1 MTGTCPPDGELE
13 RLLARQMGDAE
24 KQALEAHLAGCAACQ
39 GRLAQ
44 VDRGGLAGTPSSP
57 DVATPI
63 PERHDTA
70 PPDAAGRPEEP
81 ATFSRQLT
89 KLPSDPTSRPPAVP
103 APPGADPAP
112 VFGRYQV
119 RRALGSGGFAAVYLG
134 HDTKLDRPVAI
145 KVLRAATGLVQAE
158 EERALQEARRLAR
171 LRHPGIVA
179 VHDVGVHEGQ
189 VYIVSDYLDGPD
201 LRRWL
206 NDNRPAWPE
215 AARIVAAVADALAHA
230 HARLIVHRDVKPE
243 NILLTLKDEGGR
255 MKDESRQRTPS
266 DSSFILHPS
275 SLLEPVLVDFGLALD
290 ETQAGG
296 RSKGI
301 VSGTPVYMSPEQA
314 AGTAHRI
321 DGRTDIYS
329 LGVVLYEL
337 LTGRLPFQAEDTR
350 ELLRQVREDEPQPPR
365 QLVRDLPPE
374 LERACLKALAKR
386 QQDRYTTAADF
397 ADDLRRSLKDEGGRM
412 KDEKEH
418 QGRGR
423 DSSFI
428 LHPSSFPAESRRRTG
443 EAERRQVTVLVCGCD
458 LFESEAY
465 LDRLDAEEQAGVL
478 RAFQQACAD
487 AVGRLDGTVVRCNEQ
502 GLLACF
508 GYPVAYEDAAGR
520 AARTGLALLE
530 DLKALAERFPREPKL
545 EMRPWVGLHTGP
557 AVVEAGEST
566 VSLVGEARSVAVR
579 LEDVAAAGQVLCT
592 EATHRLIG
600 GQLHCRSLG
609 RRKVKG
615 VAQPVELFRVGGIG
629 AARSPVEAAGPAG
642 LTPLTGRDHEIS
654 LLKDRWEQTREGM
667 GQVVLLTGEPG
678 LGKSRLVY
686 TLKEHVRGQAVEGEV
701 DAPVIEWRCAPHF
714 QNTGL
719 YPAIDF
725 YERAL
730 GFGREEPPPA
740 RFDRLLHRLEQ
751 YELARPEAVP
761 LWAALLSLP
770 VPDRYPALALS
781 PARQREETFRAMLE
795 WLQVR
800 AARKPVVFVVEDL
813 HWADASTLEF
823 LGLFL
828 AEGLHDRILA
838 VLTFRPEFR
847 PPWPAAARQTS
858 LALNPLTRRQV
869 GDLMRHRAG
878 GAVPEALVE
887 QIFDRSG
894 GVPLFVEEFTQMVQ
908 ESGAPTGALPPH
920 EIPATLQDLVMAR
933 LEHLG
938 GGREL
943 AQLAATLGREFSH
956 ELLAAVATLEEPALQ
971 AELARLV
978 QAEILYPK
986 GRPPRCT
993 YVFKHA
999 LLEDALY
1006 NSLVKGK
1013 RQQFHHRIA
1022 EVLEAQFPQTAR
1034 TQPELLAHHFSEA
1047 GRAAKGV
1054 DYWLK
1059 AGLRS
1064 RERSAE
1070 VEAIGHLTRGLALL
1084 ETLDES
1090 AERDLRELD
1099 LLIPLGTAYIA
1110 ARGYAAPEVGPV
1122 FRRARERCERVGQ
1135 PPQRFALLLGIWEWH
1150 TVRADLR
1157 LCTDLAAEG
1166 MEFARRHD
1174 DPGMVMEALFT
1185 EAETLLYRAKFA
1197 GARDRFATAVAEY
1210 DDRERTRFW
1219 AGHTSHNAG
1228 VTCRSNLAVS
1238 LWHLGYPD
1246 QALRVNREMC
1256 QLAREIG
1263 HPFSL
1268 AYALH
1273 HTAWLYQLCR
1283 LGAEVRA
1290 AAEEE
1295 LAIAA
1300 EQGFALWHATGTC
1313 FRGAGMLLQGETEE
1327 ALPLLLKGLQAFR
1340 AGGAELTL
1348 PSQLG
1353 ALGDA
1358 HTRAG
1363 RFDEA
1368 RRALDEG
1375 LALAEKHDERFQ
1387 EAELHRLKGELLL
1400 AESPDQADAAED
1412 CFRQAIETAR
1422 RQQSRAWELR
1432 ATMSLARLWDRQG
1445 RLDEARDALAAVY
1458 GTYTE
1463 GFTTPDLVDAA
1474 ALLET
1479 LTHVQPSALTSE
1491 SKQADPT
1498 PVIWGDSSLEVS
1510 PVVLPESLVGAPQ
1523 PAADDRTTEAWAGK
1537 SLGKYQITGVLGR
1550 GGMGVVLKARDLM
1563 IERDVA
1569 IKVLAGHL
1577 TTDVA
1582 ALGRFLAE
1590 ARAAGRLNHPNVT
1603 AIYEIGQE
1611 RQTHYLVLE
1620 YVAGGSLQD
1629 RLAGEKPL
1637 PVPEATQ
1644 ALIDACKGVGAAHA
1658 AGLIHRDIKPANF
1671 MRAADGSI
1679 KVTDFGL
1686 AKGATDSGMHFTR
1699 TGMVVGTPFYMS
1711 PEQCEA
1717 KPLDH
1722 RSDLYALGA
1731 TYYTLLTG
1739 KHPYHETESAVQL
1752 MYLHCHGPVLDP
1764 RSENSAVPE
1773 ACSRIVGRAM
1783 AKAPAERYQSAAEML
1798 ADLQAVAAALSGQ
1811 APVAPPGERSIPPS
1825 APGGGEGSGLRRRRI
1840 RRAVAGLCLLA
1851 LLGVAV
1857 LSWQPWRKSPTGP
1870 PGAGTVPPAG
1880 EPVKVGVLHS
1890 LSGTMAQS
1898 ETVVAD
1904 ATLFALDE
1912 VNQAGGVLGRP
1923 VTPVVADGRS
1933 DWPTFKREAERLL
1946 TEEQVCTVFGC
1957 WTSASR
1963 KTVKPVF
1970 EGHDHLLIYPV
1981 QYEGLE
1987 TSPCIVYMGAAPN
2000 QQILPAVQWALTKL
2014 HKQRFFLVGSDY
2026 VFPRAAHAII
2036 KDQLRRAGAQVVG
2049 EEYVPLGGQRVGP
2062 VVAAVARAKPDM
2074 ILNTINGDSNTA
2086 FFRALRAAGIKPAD
2100 TPTLSFSV
2108 GEQEVRSLNLADA
2121 AGDYAAWTYFQSV
2134 ATPENEAFVR
2144 RFHDKYPRQS
2154 ITDPMET
2161 AYVGVKLWALAVNEA
2176 QSLDP
2181 KKIRR
2186 ALLNQRLKGPDGE
2199 VRIDPDSQHCF
2210 RTPRIGR
2217 IQADGQ
2223 FQVVWTAPA
2232 PVRPEPYPGSRTAE
2246 AWRGLLHDLYT
2257 GWGNR
2262 WAAPESEAAP
2272 ATGEGLPVL
2281 AVLPFVNTA
2290 ADPETEYLRDGI
2302 PGALLKKLSEVA
2314 QLAVRPYGGA
2324 PKKSDEELDL
2334 RAIGRKLEAQAV
2346 LTGRVRQTRDR
2357 LSIHVQLVNVRD
2369 NRVIWV
2375 EQYERRPAD
2384 LQDVETDI
2392 AQRVCARLGLALS
2405 RDEDRRLSR
2414 RDTADPEA
2422 HQLYLQGRYHML
2434 QSTLEGMNQSL
2445 ACFKQAIARD
2455 PKYALA
2461 HAGLADTY
2469 GYYAG
2474 DWLPYADALPLQ
2486 KAAARKALE
2495 LDDDLAEAHLAM
2507 GNVFMGQDYD
2517 WPAADKEFQRAIAL
2531 KPRLDLAHDAYAQF
2545 LAFQGRFD
2553 ESLAEQKAAL
2563 EIDPHSPYLIANLS
2577 YLYYLQRR
2585 YDRALEQA
2593 RKALEIDPNYVAAHD
2608 YLGAAYL
2615 RQGQVA
2621 EALGEIRKSRQLDD
2635 VPWYLARLAAA
2646 QAVAGNQGE
2655 ARTLLKELQELSKR
2669 RQVTPECYFLVYA
2682 GLGDKD
2688 RAFEWLQRMVDVR
2701 SQYPLRLK
2709 VDPTFDSLRADPR
2722 FADWLRRLKLAP

>member
-1 MTGTCPPDGELE
+1 
-13 RLLARQMGDAE
+13 
-24 KQALEAHLAGCAACQ
+24 
-39 GRLAQ
+39 
-44 VDRGGLAGTPSSP
+44 
-57 DVATPI
+57 
-63 PERHDTA
+63 
-70 PPDAAGRPEEP
+70 
-81 ATFSRQLT
+81 
-89 KLPSDPTSRPPAVP
+89 
-103 APPGADPAP
+103 
-112 VFGRYQV
+112 
-119 RRALGSGGFAAVYLG
+119 
-134 HDTKLDRPVAI
+134 
-145 KVLRAATGLVQAE
+145 
-158 EERALQEARRLAR
+158 
-171 LRHPGIVA
+171 
-179 VHDVGVHEGQ
+179 
-189 VYIVSDYLDGPD
+189 
-201 LRRWL
+201 
-206 NDNRPAWPE
+206 
-215 AARIVAAVADALAHA
+215 VADALAHA

-243 NILLTLKDEGGR
+243 NILLTADGA
-255 MKDESRQRTPS
+255 
-266 DSSFILHPS
+266 
-275 SLLEPVLVDFGLALD
+275 PVLVDFGLALD
-290 ETQAGG
+290 EAHAGG

-314 AGTAHRI
+314 VGTAHRI
-321 DGRTDIYS
+321 DGRTDVYS

-365 QLVRDLPPE
+365 QLVRDVPPE

-397 ADDLRRSLKDEGGRM
+397 ADDLRRVLPPAAEAPGVTPRAGLRAATPAPARPDA
-412 KDEKEH
+412 H
-418 QGRGR
+418 T
-423 DSSFI
+423 
-428 LHPSSFPAESRRRTG
+428 PSSSRRRTG

-465 LDRLDAEEQAGVL
+465 LDGLDAEDQARVL

-487 AVGRLDGTVVRCNEQ
+487 AVGRFDGTVVRCNEQ

-530 DLKALAERFPREPKL
+530 DLKALAERFRREQKL
-545 EMRPWVGLHTGP
+545 ELYPWVGLHTGP

-600 GQLHCRSLG
+600 GQLQCKSLG
-609 RRKVKG
+609 RRKIKG

-654 LLKDRWEQTREGM
+654 LLMDRWEQTREGM

-686 TLKEHVRGQAVEGEV
+686 TLKEHVLGQMVEGEA

-751 YELARPEAVP
+751 YDLARPEVVP

-770 VPDRYPALALS
+770 VPDRYPALSLS
-781 PARQREETFRAMLE
+781 PVRQREETFRAMLE

-800 AARKPVVFVVEDL
+800 AGRKPVVFVAEDL

-828 AEGLHDRILA
+828 AEGRHDRVLA

-869 GDLMRHRAG
+869 GDLMRHRTG
-878 GAVPEALVE
+878 GAVPEALVG
-887 QIFDRSG
+887 QIYDRTG

-908 ESGAPTGALPPH
+908 ESGALGQAEEGGAPAGALPPH

-938 GGREL
+938 GGREV

-956 ELLAAVATLEEPALQ
+956 ELLAAVAALEEPTLQ
-971 AELARLV
+971 AELAGLV

-986 GRPPRCT
+986 GRPPRCS

-1006 NSLVKGK
+1006 NALVKAK
-1013 RQQFHHRIA
+1013 RQQLHRRIA
-1022 EVLEAQFPQTAR
+1022 EVLEAQFPQTVL
-1034 TQPELLAHHFSEA
+1034 TQPELLAHHFTEA
-1047 GRAAKGV
+1047 GLAAKGL

-1099 LLIPLGTAYIA
+1099 LLIPLGTATIA

-1174 DPGMVMEALFT
+1174 DPGMVMEALFM
-1185 EAETLLYRAKFA
+1185 AGETLLYRADFA

-1210 DDRERTRFW
+1210 DDRARTRFW

-1228 VTCRSNLAVS
+1228 VTCRSNLAVA

-1273 HTAWLYQLCR
+1273 HTAWLCHLCR
-1283 LGAEVRA
+1283 LGAEVKA

-1295 LAIAA
+1295 LAIAT
-1300 EQGFALWHATGTC
+1300 EQGFALWRATGTF
-1313 FRGAGMLLQGETEE
+1313 FRGAGMLLQGEREE
-1327 ALPLLLKGLQAFR
+1327 ALPLLVKGLQAFR
-1340 AGGAELTL
+1340 AGGSELTL

-1353 ALGDA
+1353 TLGDA
-1358 HTRAG
+1358 HARAG

-1400 AESPDQADAAED
+1400 AECGTDFQSVLGPEGGTDWKSVLRPDQAAAAED

-1432 ATMSLARLWDRQG
+1432 ATMSLARLRQRQG
-1445 RLDEARDALAAVY
+1445 RRDEARDALAAVH

-1463 GFTTPDLVDAA
+1463 GFTTPDLMDAA

-1479 LTHVQPSALTSE
+1479 LTRSQPSAVMPE
-1491 SKQADPT
+1491 SRQSAST
-1498 PVIWGDSSLEVS
+1498 PAIWDDSSLELN

-1523 PAADDRTTEAWAGK
+1523 PAAGDRTTEAWAGK

-1637 PVPEATQ
+1637 AVPEATQ

-1686 AKGATDSGMHFTR
+1686 AKSAANSGLHFTR

-1764 RSENSAVPE
+1764 RSVNPAVPE
-1773 ACSRIVGRAM
+1773 ACARVVGRAM

-1798 ADLQAVAAALSGQ
+1798 ADLQAVAAALAGQ
-1811 APVAPPGERSIPPS
+1811 TPVPSPAAQSIPPS
-1825 APGGGEGSGLRRRRI
+1825 APGGGAGSAARRRRI
-1840 RRAVAGLCLLA
+1840 RWAIAGVSLVALVA
-1851 LLGVAV
+1851 VAV
-1857 LSWQPWRKSPTGP
+1857 LSWR
-1870 PGAGTVPPAG
+1870 
-1880 EPVKVGVLHS
+1880 GVLH
-1890 LSGTMAQS
+1890 
-1898 ETVVAD
+1898 D
-1904 ATLFALDE
+1904 
-1912 VNQAGGVLGRP
+1912 R
-1923 VTPVVADGRS
+1923 
-1933 DWPTFKREAERLL
+1933 
-1946 TEEQVCTVFGC
+1946 
-1957 WTSASR
+1957 
-1963 KTVKPVF
+1963 
-1970 EGHDHLLIYPV
+1970 
-1981 QYEGLE
+1981 
-1987 TSPCIVYMGAAPN
+1987 
-2000 QQILPAVQWALTKL
+2000 
-2014 HKQRFFLVGSDY
+2014 
-2026 VFPRAAHAII
+2026 
-2036 KDQLRRAGAQVVG
+2036 
-2049 EEYVPLGGQRVGP
+2049 
-2062 VVAAVARAKPDM
+2062 
-2074 ILNTINGDSNTA
+2074 
-2086 FFRALRAAGIKPAD
+2086 
-2100 TPTLSFSV
+2100 
-2108 GEQEVRSLNLADA
+2108 
-2121 AGDYAAWTYFQSV
+2121 
-2134 ATPENEAFVR
+2134 
-2144 RFHDKYPRQS
+2144 
-2154 ITDPMET
+2154 
-2161 AYVGVKLWALAVNEA
+2161 
-2176 QSLDP
+2176 
-2181 KKIRR
+2181 
-2186 ALLNQRLKGPDGE
+2186 
-2199 VRIDPDSQHCF
+2199 
-2210 RTPRIGR
+2210 
-2217 IQADGQ
+2217 
-2223 FQVVWTAPA
+2223 
-2232 PVRPEPYPGSRTAE
+2232 
-2246 AWRGLLHDLYT
+2246 YT
-2257 GWGNR
+2257 GRGNGG
-2262 WAAPESEAAP
+2262 AAPESEAAP
-2272 ATGEGLPVL
+2272 TAGEGPPVI

-2314 QLAVRPYGGA
+2314 HLTVRPYGGA
-2324 PKKSDEELDL
+2324 PKKPDEELDL
-2334 RAIGRKLEAQAV
+2334 RAVGRQLDAQAV
-2346 LTGRVRQTRDR
+2346 LTGRVRLSRDR
-2357 LSIHVQLVNVRD
+2357 LSLHVELVSVRE
-2369 NRVIWV
+2369 NRPIWV
-2375 EQYERRPAD
+2375 EQYERLPAD

-2392 AQRVCARLGLALS
+2392 AQHVCARLGVSPS
-2405 RDEDRRLSR
+2405 REEERRLAR

-2422 HQLYLQGRYHML
+2422 YRLYLRGRHHML
-2434 QSTLEGMNQSL
+2434 QSNLEGMSQSV

-2474 DWLPYADALPLQ
+2474 DWVPYDEALPLQ
-2486 KAAARKALE
+2486 KAAARKALD

-2517 WPAADKEFQRAIAL
+2517 WPAAEQEFQRAIAL
-2531 KPRLDLAHDAYAQF
+2531 KPRLDLAHDGYAQF
-2545 LAFQGRFD
+2545 LAFQGRFE
-2553 ESLAEQKAAL
+2553 ESTARQKEAL
-2563 EIDPHSPYLIANLS
+2563 EINPFSPYLIANLG
-2577 YLYYLQRR
+2577 YLFYVQRR

-2593 RKALEIDPNYVAAHD
+2593 RKALAIDPNYVSAHD

-2615 RQGQVA
+2615 RQGPIE
-2621 EALGEIRKSRQLDD
+2621 EALGEIRKCRQLDD

-2669 RQVTPECYFLVYA
+2669 RQVTPECYFLVYV
-2682 GLGDKD
+2682 GLGERDQ
-2688 RAFEWLQRMVDVR
+2688 AFAWLQRMVDVR

-2709 VDPTFDSLRADPR
+2709 VDPTFDGLRDDPR